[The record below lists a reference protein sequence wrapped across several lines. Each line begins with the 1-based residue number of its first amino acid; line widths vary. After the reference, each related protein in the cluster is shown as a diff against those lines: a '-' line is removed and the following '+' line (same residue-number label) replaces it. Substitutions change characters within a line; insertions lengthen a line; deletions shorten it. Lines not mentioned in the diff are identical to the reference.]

1 MKILRLSLFAL
12 FTVAAAATVRAETFS
27 YPAGGTPIFSV
38 DVPNG
43 WKPKAN
49 KQGRV
54 EATSPD
60 EDAYVELWVLKG
72 KKADSIGEEIEEILE
87 SSVKNPKTEGEP
99 KKASFGGLD
108 GVLIEGHGEDKE
120 DGEKV
125 HFAIYIFGP
134 TADSI
139 GVMYFEYND
148 SAAEKRVSQM
158 AAVIKSL
165 RKGK

>member
-1 MKILRLSLFAL
+1 MKFLRLSLFAL
-12 FTVAAAATVRAETFS
+12 FTVAAATVAYAETFS
-27 YPAGGTPIFSV
+27 YPAGGAPIFSV

-49 KQGRV
+49 KKGRV

-72 KKADSIGEEIEEILE
+72 KKADAIGEEIEAILE
-87 SSVKNPKTEGEP
+87 SSVKNPKVEGEP
-99 KKASFGGLD
+99 KEASFGGLD
-108 GVLIEGHGEDKE
+108 GFLVEGTGEDKE
-120 DGEKV
+120 DGDKV
-125 HFAIYIFGP
+125 HFAIYVFSPEAG
-134 TADSI
+134 AL

-148 SAAEKRVSQM
+148 SAAEKRVTQM
-158 AAVIKSL
+158 ASVIKSL

>member
-1 MKILRLSLFAL
+1 MKFLRVSLLALFA
-12 FTVAAAATVRAETFS
+12 VAAATVARAETFS
-27 YPAGGTPIFSV
+27 YPAGGPPVFSV

-49 KQGRV
+49 KEGRV

-72 KKADSIGEEIEEILE
+72 KKADKIGEEIEEILE
-87 SSVKNPKTEGEP
+87 SSVKNPKVTGEP
-99 KKASFGGLD
+99 KPLKQGGLE
-108 GVLIEGHGEDKE
+108 GMLIEGTGEDKE

-125 HFAIYIFGP
+125 HFAIYVFSPDG
-134 TADSI
+134 TTL

-148 SAAEKRVSQM
+148 SAAEKRVAQM